1 MINQITQ
8 EYLEKGHL
16 KIKIIDIK
24 LFAKFLKIFTIFF
37 TLFLS
42 GCDFRLPQ
50 KWETPSWEF
59 DLLIPLINENYNM
72 ASIASDS
79 NDIQIVQPDSSNFI
93 IELKET
99 VIDSGYVK
107 TDESFFI
114 IPSNDLEFDF
124 TNISVTNPNP
134 MPTFPSITEEI
145 LLSDLIDDPNLIQDG
160 QCFPSDLN
168 FLDNDLEN
176 LIEDTNDGFCNE
188 IGQIQCLD
196 ELNWL
201 TIGQGNNTFTINNE
215 FPFIIDEFRLQI
227 MSNGEELINNYLTQI
242 DGQEIE
248 ITNLFNKNLGCD
260 VSSSVY
266 LRIDEDLTL
275 SNNYNSCDLYN
286 ENTCTELGY
295 LWQDDDCF
303 FSINIDQNICQELG
317 YSWEN
322 NQCIQIIPN
331 IYDEFSCNLIP
342 GDTQWNGTL
351 CYIVIEMNQTF
362 CNDIINGSWIN
373 NECYVACT
381 SNEICCDSINGNW
394 NGNECLDLPTGVWI
408 TGNEKITISNEL
420 EIDNFES
427 LNADLNC
434 LIDTSYS
441 VALPVD
447 DNMQLVQG
455 IISNISDIDTN
466 RISFDLVNDFF
477 TDINFNLYSS
487 NLFDSENQSLSST
500 QTIVQG
506 QSFEDILLSNY
517 TIKNLDG
524 TSVDSLTIGYSVMLD
539 EDNAELNFDQPYGLT
554 GNGIET
560 KTIQLDELRVNLNEF
575 STSDIDLGNLPSGF
589 EGFDLPYLKFNLYL
603 YNQISADMKLYL
615 DLFGI
620 SDDDTLKI
628 HVEPNIKFL
637 NELDPYS
644 DIDTLKIAFIQDTMS
659 TVHFGNNP
667 IFHDDPVIEI
677 MDNRITELFSYDIID
692 ISGYAVMDGDATL
705 LPEKSL
711 WGEIEIEIQPLTIVI
726 EDGDVFSFVPDDFTS
741 LNAMDRQTA
750 TKIDSGLV
758 SATLNMNVNNKIPF
772 GGNLLMYITNSPDF
786 FPMCIDSLISG
797 NLNEQNVDSTCKADL
812 QNYLLCENL
821 QVEYDSTNTFVS
833 HMDCL
838 SSDYNYY
845 FENLLNLNFN
855 SPNLDSIGIVL
866 DSILTHQTIILDDQ
880 INYFTRDSSQYL
892 IPRFVFD
899 SELDTITFQPKN
911 TLSVNS
917 HLIFKLLSSGLLEE

>member
-1 MINQITQ
+1 
-8 EYLEKGHL
+8 
-16 KIKIIDIK
+16 
-24 LFAKFLKIFTIFF
+24 
-37 TLFLS
+37 
-42 GCDFRLPQ
+42 
-50 KWETPSWEF
+50 
-59 DLLIPLINENYNM
+59 M

-455 IISNISDIDTN
+455 LISNISDIDTN

-539 EDNAELNFDQPYGLT
+539 EDNVELNFDQPYGLT

-659 TVHFGNNP
+659 TVHFGNNS

>member
-1 MINQITQ
+1 M
-8 EYLEKGHL
+8 
-16 KIKIIDIK
+16 
-24 LFAKFLKIFTIFF
+24 
-37 TLFLS
+37 
-42 GCDFRLPQ
+42 PQ

-59 DLLIPLINENYNM
+59 DLLIPLINENYSM

-114 IPSNDLEFDF
+114 IPSNDLEFNF
-124 TNISVTNPNP
+124 TNITVTNPNP

-145 LLSDLIDDPNLIQDG
+145 LLSDLINDPNLIEDG
-160 QCFPSDLN
+160 KCFPSDLN

-176 LIEDTNDGFCNE
+176 LIEDTNDGFCDE

-215 FPFIIDEFRLQI
+215 FPFVIDEFRLQI
-227 MSNGEELINNYLTQI
+227 MSNGEDLINNYLTQI

-248 ITNLFNKNLGCD
+248 VTNLFNKDLGCD

-275 SNNYNSCDLYN
+275 SNNYNSCELYN

-295 LWQDDDCF
+295 LWQNDDCF
-303 FSINIDQNICQELG
+303 ISINIDQNICLELG
-317 YSWEN
+317 YSWDN

-342 GDTQWNGTL
+342 GDTQWNGSL
-351 CYIVIEMNQTF
+351 CYVVIEMNQTF

-373 NECYVACT
+373 NYCYVACT

-455 IISNISDIDTN
+455 LISNINDVDTN
-466 RISFDLVNDFF
+466 RISFDLTNDFF

-487 NLFDSENQSLSST
+487 NLFDSQNQPLSST
-500 QTIVQG
+500 QTIMQG
-506 QSFEDILLSNY
+506 QQFDDILLSNY
-517 TIKNLDG
+517 TIKNSDG
-524 TSVDSLTIGYSVMLD
+524 SSVDSLTIGYSVTLD
-539 EDNAELNFDQPYGLT
+539 EDNAELNFGQPYGLT

-575 STSDIDLGNLPSGF
+575 STSNIDLGNLPSGF

-637 NELDPYS
+637 EQLDPYS

-659 TVHFGNNP
+659 TVHYGNSP
-667 IFHDDPVIEI
+667 IIHDDPVIEI

-726 EDGDVFSFVPDDFTS
+726 ENGDIFSFVPDDFTN

-758 SATLNMNVNNKIPF
+758 SATLNMSVNNKIPF

-797 NLNEQNVDSTCKADL
+797 NLNEQNIDSTCSADI

-838 SSDYNYY
+838 SSDHNYY
-845 FENLLNLNFN
+845 FENLLNLDFN
-855 SPNLDSIGIVL
+855 SPNLDSIGMVL
-866 DSILTHQTIILDDQ
+866 DSILTYQTIILDDQ

-911 TLSVNS
+911 TLSINS

>member
-59 DLLIPLINENYNM
+59 DLLIPLINENYSM

-455 IISNISDIDTN
+455 LISNISDIDTN

-477 TDINFNLYSS
+477 TDINFNLYSN

-726 EDGDVFSFVPDDFTS
+726 EDGDVFSFVPDNFTS